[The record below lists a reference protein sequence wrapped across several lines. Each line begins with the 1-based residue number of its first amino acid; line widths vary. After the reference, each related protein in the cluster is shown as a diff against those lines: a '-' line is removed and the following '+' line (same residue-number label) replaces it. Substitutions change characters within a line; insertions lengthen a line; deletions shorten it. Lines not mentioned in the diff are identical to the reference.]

1 MKQLLWAEKQKLRR
15 SKLIWI
21 TIFATIMVAVIVFA
35 QGQFVFH
42 GSRYVDNTGWFMTAA
57 QSLATFFVLP
67 AVIALFGSY
76 MICREE
82 QEDTMK
88 SLQLIPVNEPKL
100 IVAKMIITLAF
111 SILIYLL
118 LFLITVSVEAILHNE
133 SLSIG
138 LVLEFLKIYF
148 LDGLGVFLAI
158 APMIVLVAR
167 MKKGYW
173 LALVFTEIYSF
184 AGLFTSMS
192 SVLKVFY
199 PITAV
204 FHVSGYYDASAIQ
217 IILSGITL
225 LLCGGIAVMLLVSF
239 QKKHNNDNRDG
250 FRHK

>member
-42 GSRYVDNTGWFMTAA
+42 GSRYVDNAGWFMTAA
-57 QSLATFFVLP
+57 QSLATFFVP

-100 IVAKMIITLAF
+100 IVAKMVITLVF

-138 LVLEFLKIYF
+138 LVLKFLKIYF
-148 LDGLGVFLAI
+148 LDGVGVFLAI

-192 SVLKVFY
+192 GVLKVFY